1 MSRLHRQQQQQQQHV
16 FEVAPVRATSGPEG
30 GGPAAGELD
39 YMPEKELEEFIEE
52 NGQQLNLTSPEI
64 EFLHIRRRRLSVERV
79 RHPSPGSTRC
89 LFSLSNTAR
98 AQSMQ
103 PKKKGSKIEL
113 LPSNEVSPPFKIVVL
128 GDEESSG
135 PPPRPRLHTR
145 TAAAATTPP
154 PVQFRCRIVAFRR
167 PLPPPPPPAHGDLLS
182 SHRFLAAWASRSKD
196 LDARALHPLPGPRP
210 ARRRRRRAWPDRVP
224 PVRHPKED
232 PARHRPERRVA
243 RSAGPPPPACAA
255 LRVGLAAAP
264 LAH

>member
-135 PPPRPRLHTR
+135 PPPLPAPTHTHR
-145 TAAAATTPP
+145 RRRHHTTTRAVQVQNRGFPSPPPTAAAA
-154 PVQFRCRIVAFRR
+154 C
-167 PLPPPPPPAHGDLLS
+167 
-182 SHRFLAAWASRSKD
+182 SR
-196 LDARALHPLPGPRP
+196 
-210 ARRRRRRAWPDRVP
+210 
-224 PVRHPKED
+224 
-232 PARHRPERRVA
+232 
-243 RSAGPPPPACAA
+243 
-255 LRVGLAAAP
+255 
-264 LAH
+264 